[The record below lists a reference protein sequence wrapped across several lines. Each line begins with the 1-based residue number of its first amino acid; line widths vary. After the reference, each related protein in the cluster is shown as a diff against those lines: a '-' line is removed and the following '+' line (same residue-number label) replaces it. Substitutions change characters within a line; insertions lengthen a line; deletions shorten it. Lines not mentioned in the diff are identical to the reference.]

1 MCGDL
6 AKNFPL
12 SANASVFPP
21 ICLIDWLRVE
31 LSKRENWLDVLV
43 INAGASWTTAF
54 DHFSEAGW
62 DKVMDLNVKSVFFLT
77 QRLVYLL
84 EAAATS
90 NYGAGVINIGSI
102 EGMRTMHLEAYSYA
116 ASKSRG

>member
-1 MCGDL
+1 
-6 AKNFPL
+6 
-12 SANASVFPP
+12 
-21 ICLIDWLRVE
+21 
-31 LSKRENWLDVLV
+31 
-43 INAGASWTTAF
+43 
-54 DHFSEAGW
+54 
-62 DKVMDLNVKSVFFLT
+62 MDLNVKSVFFLT

-90 NYGAGVINIGSI
+90 DSGAGVINIGSI